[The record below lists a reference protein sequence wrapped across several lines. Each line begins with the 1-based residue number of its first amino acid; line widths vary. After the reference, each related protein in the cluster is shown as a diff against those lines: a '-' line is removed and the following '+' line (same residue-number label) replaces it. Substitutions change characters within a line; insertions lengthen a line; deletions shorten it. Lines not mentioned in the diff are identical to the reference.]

1 MYLICIANYYCVTT
15 ALNWIYFDT
24 YSQVVSLSYE
34 SLFPFANVIN
44 ACRNRP
50 LEVDCS
56 YPSELFTEPP
66 QLLQTWESSV
76 GVLTQIT

>member
-1 MYLICIANYYCVTT
+1 MNCDLHGILYVLPIIVVRNQSQ
-15 ALNWIYFDT
+15 IDT

-50 LEVDCS
+50 PEVDCS
-56 YPSELFTEPP
+56 YPPELFTEPP

-76 GVLTQIT
+76 GVLT

>member
-1 MYLICIANYYCVTT
+1 MYLICIANYYCV
-15 ALNWIYFDT
+15 AIISNWIYSDT

-56 YPSELFTEPP
+56 YPPELFTEPP

-76 GVLTQIT
+76 GVLT

>member
-1 MYLICIANYYCVTT
+1 MKNLKKMTEDEFSDLINELDYDGRDA
-15 ALNWIYFDT
+15 F
-24 YSQVVSLSYE
+24 
-34 SLFPFANVIN
+34 VIN

-56 YPSELFTEPP
+56 YPPELFTEPP